1 MDKEI
6 RYCLDDLQNSTYFS
20 EDDYKLIKPCRS
32 KPGVMYGLCKA
43 HKRITPNDSVPPN
56 RPILSAIGTC
66 SYNLEK
72 FIVPLQKQYTINE
85 YTVTDS
91 FFFVKILLI
100 PTLNFASFD
109 IQSLFT
115 NTPLDGT
122 IDICVDMVYNKR
134 KKVKGM
140 LKRHFKQLLT
150 LSVKSSFF
158 LINGVYYKQIDSVAM
173 GSPLGPTLANIFLTC

>member
-1 MDKEI
+1 
-6 RYCLDDLQNSTYFS
+6 
-20 EDDYKLIKPCRS
+20 
-32 KPGVMYGLCKA
+32 MYGLCKA
-43 HKRITPNDSVPPN
+43 HKGITPNDSVPPN

-85 YTVTDS
+85 YTVKDS

-150 LSVKSSFF
+150 LSAKSSFF
-158 LINGVYYKQIDSVAM
+158 LFNGVCYRQIDGVVAR
-173 GSPLGPTLANIFLTC
+173 SPLRSTLANIFLTC